1 MAKLIHSMV
10 RVMDLQKSLAFYHDV
25 LALGERRR
33 IEFDDFSLVYLGNEE
48 AEFELELTWNHNTGQ
63 PYELGNGYGHIAVVV
78 DDLAPVH
85 TKAQALGYQ
94 PKEIK
99 SFYNGDTLVAR
110 FFFITDPDGYQ
121 IEVIERSET
130 FK

>member
-10 RVMDLQKSLAFYHDV
+10 RVMDLQKSLTFYHDV

-33 IEFDDFSLVYLGNEE
+33 IEFDDFSLVYLGNQE
-48 AEFELELTWNHNTGQ
+48 ADFELELTWNHGTEQ

-78 DDLAPVH
+78 DELAPVH
-85 TKAQALGYQ
+85 AKALALGYQ

-110 FFFITDPDGYQ
+110 FFFIADPDGYQ
-121 IEVIERSET
+121 IEVIERSEM

>member
-33 IEFDDFSLVYLGNEE
+33 IEFEHFSLVYLGNEE
-48 AEFELELTWNHNTGQ
+48 AEFELELTWNHDTQQ

-85 TKAQALGYQ
+85 AKAEVLGYQ
-94 PKEIK
+94 PKEMK

-110 FFFITDPDGYQ
+110 FFFIADPDGYQ
-121 IEVIERSET
+121 IEIIERSET
-130 FK
+130 FR